1 MLSKKILLLV
11 VLMFSISQALM
22 SQGFLKTQGKKIV
35 DGNGNE
41 VLLRGI
47 GLGGWML
54 QEGYMMQTSGFA
66 NTQHALQN
74 TIASLI
80 GDQKMQEFYYE
91 WRANHCTKADV
102 DSLKSWGFNS
112 IRLPMHYNLY
122 TLPIEKEAVQ
132 GQNTWIE
139 EGFRLTDSLL
149 KWCSENQMYLILDL
163 HAAPGGQ
170 GKDAAISDYDP
181 SKPSLWEST
190 YNKQKMMALWVK
202 IADRYKDEPWLGA
215 YDIINEPNWS
225 FTTGGNQNGCSENS
239 NAPLRLLLKDV
250 TDAIRTVDTN
260 HIVIIEGNCWGNNYN
275 GIFPLWDDNM
285 VLSFHKYWS
294 GNDQGSISGIMQL
307 RNQYNVPIWCG
318 ESGENSNVWFTEAIR
333 LFESNNIG
341 WAWWP
346 LKKIGSVVDPL
357 TIPVDAGYQ
366 TLINYWSNGG
376 TKPSVDFAYN
386 SLIQQAKNSN
396 ITNCIFN
403 KDVPDAMIRQVNDSK
418 AIPYTETHLPGVI
431 HFTDFDLGRSG
442 AAYLDL
448 DSANY
453 GPGTEWNNGWIY
465 RNDAVDISKSVDNDV
480 LANGY
485 YVGWTQKGEW
495 LQYTIEVDSTAVY
508 NLKLHY
514 SNSSGKTAG
523 IRCKMDGS
531 DITSRIELATT
542 GGSGIWHNI
551 NIQDIAL
558 YKGSHK
564 LRIYIQAAG
573 ADLSYAQFS
582 LIKPIEQLV
591 FKPVIAVT
599 SVKKQQIELIV
610 NKQLDATGLN
620 MNDFDLKFNDQI
632 TGIKSLAFDA
642 NNLYQINFVPEND
655 YAGND
660 IITITYKGTI
670 LHSTDGSVL
679 PAFTDYPV
687 INDLPEALPVP
698 GKIEAEAFETNV
710 GLKLESCSDIGGGQD
725 IGFTNP
731 GDYLLYRI
739 YVKDSGNYDIVVREA
754 CLDNPGKIEIQQLS
768 SEYLPLNSVTVDMPI
783 TGGWQTW
790 QDIYSKM
797 KMDNGPGF
805 LKVRIIDN
813 EFNLNWFKFTFIKPQ
828 DTTTGN
834 DNAPIY
840 MYPNPVHDKLNIVVP
855 NSIGSFKTIKI
866 HDANGRLVCSD
877 QLQRYTE
884 EYEQP
889 VNELIQGFYI
899 IEVEVE
905 GKIWRAK
912 MLKI

>member
-1 MLSKKILLLV
+1 MLCKKILLLV

-74 TIASLI
+74 TIASMI
-80 GDQKMQEFYYE
+80 GDQKMQEFYSE

-225 FTTGGNQNGCSENS
+225 FTAGGNQNGCSENS

-357 TIPVDAGYQ
+357 TIPVHSGYQ
-366 TLINYWSNGG
+366 TLLNYWSNGG

-495 LQYTIEVDSTAVY
+495 MQYTIEVDSTAVY

-582 LIKPIEQLV
+582 LVKPIEQLV

-610 NKQLDATGLN
+610 NKPLDATGLN

-670 LHSTDGSVL
+670 LHSTDGLVL

-710 GLKLESCSDIGGGQD
+710 GLKLESCSDIGGGQNV
-725 IGFTNP
+725 GFTNP

-790 QDIYSKM
+790 QDVYSKM

-840 MYPNPVHDKLNIVVP
+840 MYPNPVHDKLNLVVP

-866 HDANGRLVCSD
+866 HDANGRLISSD

>member
-1 MLSKKILLLV
+1 
-11 VLMFSISQALM
+11 M
-22 SQGFLKTQGKKIV
+22 SQGFLKAEGKKIV

-54 QEGYMMQTSGFA
+54 QESYMMQTSGFA
-66 NTQHALQN
+66 NTQHAIQN

-80 GDQKMQEFYYE
+80 GDQKMQEFYSE

-132 GQNTWIE
+132 GENTWID

-149 KWCSENQMYLILDL
+149 KWCGENQMYLILDL

-202 IADRYKDEPWLGA
+202 LADRYKDEPWLGA

-225 FTTGGNQNGCSENS
+225 FTSGGNQNGCSENS
-239 NAPLRLLLKDV
+239 NAPLRLLLEDV
-250 TDAIRTVDTN
+250 TDAIRTVDTK

-333 LFESNNIG
+333 LFESNDIG

-357 TIPVDAGYQ
+357 TIPVNSGYQ

-376 TKPSVDFAYN
+376 TKPTVDFAYN

-403 KDVPDAMIRQVNDSK
+403 KDVPDAMIRQVNESK
-418 AIPYTETHLPGVI
+418 AIPYKEINLPGVI

-453 GPGTEWNNGWIY
+453 GSGTDWNNGWIY
-465 RNDAVDISKSVDNDV
+465 RNDAVDISKSIDNDI
-480 LANGY
+480 LASGY
-485 YVGWTQKGEW
+485 HVGWTQKGEW
-495 LQYTIEVDSTAVY
+495 LQYTVTVDSTAVY
-508 NLKLHY
+508 ELKLRY
-514 SNSSGKTAG
+514 SNSSGNTAKL
-523 IRCKMDGS
+523 RCKADGS
-531 DITSRIELATT
+531 DITSVLELATT
-542 GGSGIWHNI
+542 GGSGVWKNL

-558 YKGSHK
+558 YKGVNQ
-564 LRIYIQAAG
+564 LRFYTTAGG

-582 LIKPIEQLV
+582 LSKPIEKLV

-599 SVKKQQIELIV
+599 SGKKQQIELIV
-610 NKQLDATGLN
+610 NKPFNTTGLN
-620 MNDFDLKFNDQI
+620 MSDFDLKINNQI
-632 TGIKSLAFDA
+632 TSVKSVAFDA
-642 NNLYQINFVPEND
+642 DNPRQINIAPD
-655 YAGND
+655 YNYTGND
-660 IITITYKGTI
+660 IITITYKGSS
-670 LHSTDGSVL
+670 LHSADGSAL
-679 PAFTDYPV
+679 PAFSDYPV

-698 GKIEAEAFETNV
+698 GKIEAEAYETNV
-710 GLKLESCSDIGGGQD
+710 GLKLESCSDIGGGQN

-731 GDYLLYRI
+731 GDYLIYRI
-739 YVKDSGNYDIVVREA
+739 YVKDSGNYDVVVREA
-754 CLDNPGKIEIQQLS
+754 CLDNPGKIEIQQLN
-768 SEYLPLNSVTVDMPI
+768 SEYLPVNSVTVDMPV

-790 QDIYSKM
+790 QDVYSKI

-805 LKVRIIDN
+805 LKIRIIDN
-813 EFNLNWFKFTFIKPQ
+813 EFNLNWYKFSYIKPA
-828 DTTTGN
+828 DTTSGN
-834 DNAPIY
+834 NDAPIY
-840 MYPNPVHDKLNIVVP
+840 MYPNPVHDKLNLVVP

-866 HDANGRLVCSD
+866 HDANGRLVSSD

-889 VNELIQGFYI
+889 VNELTQGFYI